1 MGKWS
6 IKDIGLTVATGGTYG
21 AYKAIT
27 DPGKAQAEA
36 MGQSAL
42 AQQSMAQQGL
52 DYQKE
57 TRQMTMDA
65 ANPGYEE
72 LAAVNRL
79 LETRD
84 KTLKLQEYNIQQEMK
99 LLESVDPALR
109 EAGKQA
115 FDLLQGKEAAALAP
129 LRKQRELEQK
139 KMENR
144 LASQLGS
151 GWATSSAG
159 MQALND
165 FDTQTDQIMNQ
176 AQQQTLGSL
185 LGVAANV
192 RPNMNQTVQTM
203 GQTIGGLD
211 QSLLQA
217 QQNIAGRRV
226 NAITGSP
233 VNFGSVIKTA
243 GAAHAGEIA
252 KQQAAGQTMGS
263 LLQIGGTVAGAYVGG
278 PMGAAAGGKVGST
291 LAGST
296 SPGGYNQDPSEITS
310 GFNSM
315 KY

>member
-1 MGKWS
+1 MGFDFGRA
-6 IKDIGLTVATGGTYG
+6 ITGVATMGVSEILG
-21 AYKAIT
+21 A
-27 DPGKAQAEA
+27 PGRAQAKAQGEA
-36 MGQSAL
+36 AL
-42 AQQSMAQQGL
+42 AQQSAAAQGL
-52 DYQKE
+52 AYQKE
-57 TRQMTMDA
+57 TRQMAMDA

-79 LETRD
+79 LGTRD
-84 KTLKLQEYNIQQEMK
+84 RTLQLQEYNIQQEMK

-115 FDLLQGKEAAALAP
+115 FDLLQGKEAAALSP
-129 LRKQRELEQK
+129 LRKQRETEQK
-139 KMENR
+139 KLENR

-165 FDTQTDQIMNQ
+165 FDTQTDQVMNQ

-217 QQNIAGRRV
+217 QQNVAGRKV

-233 VNFGSVIKTA
+233 VNFGNVIKTA
-243 GAAHAGEIA
+243 GAGQVAEIG
-252 KQQAAGQTMGS
+252 KQQATGQTMGS
-263 LLQIGGTVAGAYVGG
+263 LLQIGGTLGGAFLGGPAGA
-278 PMGAAAGGKVGST
+278 S
-291 LAGST
+291 AGST
-296 SPGGYNQDPSEITS
+296 MGKTMGSQLNSGAGNYNQDPSEITS

-315 KY
+315 NY